1 MALMSLVGQDTDLW
15 LMRALMF
22 LTGAGM
28 AYAFIAVQAAAFAT
42 ISSAE
47 TGQASALFNAQWQTG
62 ASLGVALLSTVISA
76 VGMTQLTA
84 GGAVV
89 PNLTA
94 YHAAFIAAAVLAL
107 TAASIGL
114 TVRDS
119 DAAATMRR
127 KTRRATQAIVS
138 NQVLGTEQLIRGQ
151 TDV

>member
-1 MALMSLVGQDTDLW
+1 MALMSLIGQDTSLW

-28 AYAFIAVQAAAFAT
+28 AFSFTSVQAASFAT
-42 ISSAE
+42 ISRSE
-47 TGQASALFNAQWQTG
+47 TGQASALFNAQRQIG

-76 VGMTQLTA
+76 VGITQLSTS
-84 GGAVV
+84 GTIV

-107 TAASIGL
+107 VAGCIGL

-127 KTRRATQAIVS
+127 KTRPAGQASIS
-138 NQVLGTEQLIRGQ
+138 DQAPITEAGRL
-151 TDV
+151 